1 MTSSFP
7 PPPQRRRPAVVTWV
21 AAGVLTL
28 AAFYLAR
35 LVLSLAPPDL
45 PLSVPA
51 WYLPLTGAIW
61 GGVALVLGVG
71 LLRGSRR
78 AYRLLFWA
86 APIYLLWYWTDRL
99 LFVRSDF
106 AQRSLP
112 AALVLSAVGLAL
124 VYLALTRPSAR
135 TYFGERTHG

>member
-1 MTSSFP
+1 MDP
-7 PPPQRRRPAVVTWV
+7 LRLPPQRRRPAVVTWL
-21 AAGVLTL
+21 AAGVLTC

-35 LVLSLAPPDL
+35 LLLSLALPDL

-61 GGVALVLGVG
+61 GGVALVLGLG

-86 APIYLLWYWTDRL
+86 VPIYLGWYWADRL
-99 LFVRSDF
+99 LFVRTDF

-112 AALVLSAVGLAL
+112 AALLMSAVALAA
-124 VYLALTRPSAR
+124 VALALTRPAVR
-135 TYFGERTHG
+135 TFFGETTHG